1 MNLIVSSA
9 LLAQVA
15 PLSDKKSADVAGTSM
30 IGNSKWF
37 LTKDKIYGWGGAKA
51 FVKEDIAQIVYRGSD
66 YSGVVHDYIDNAHWN
81 GGAQSLKGY
90 KKIHFY
96 IKVLEGSASDI
107 AIELNSVEHKS
118 FGQLKGGKNEFVD
131 NVIDLTELANDEFTK
146 MDVLEKLQIKHK
158 PGQGKYQIRISIE

>member
-51 FVKEDIAQIVYRGSD
+51 FVKEDIAQIVYRGSECD
-66 YSGVVHDYIDNAHWN
+66 R
-81 GGAQSLKGY
+81 
-90 KKIHFY
+90 
-96 IKVLEGSASDI
+96 VL
-107 AIELNSVEHKS
+107 L
-118 FGQLKGGKNEFVD
+118 
-131 NVIDLTELANDEFTK
+131 
-146 MDVLEKLQIKHK
+146 
-158 PGQGKYQIRISIE
+158 